1 MIKHTITV
9 PDPMSAYIASQ
20 IESGMYGNISEYY
33 RDLVRRDQ
41 ERRGF
46 PLEALRHAIDIGDA
60 SGDSD
65 MTTADARLRARK
77 ELGLCD

>member
-20 IESGMYGNISEYY
+20 IESGMYGNISEYF

-41 ERRGF
+41 ERKAMSF
-46 PLEALRHAIDIGDA
+46 EALRRAIEIGDA
-60 SGDSD
+60 SADSD
-65 MTTADARLRARK
+65 MTVSDVRLRARR